1 MYLRCSN
8 CHTPTWIRSLVPGAV
23 EQQID
28 CAECS
33 ESHDL
38 SRATELGQDN
48 KSQYE
53 TANRFASENGVDLP
67 TAYSILLGL
76 MTLAEARSA
85 DAEQRDAAR
94 KAAAPPAASP
104 AVPAAA
110 PAEESSERPKGRDA
124 ARSAKRSTAVSQ
136 PHGLAR
142 PERRE
147 APRRIKPDRRAK
159 GHAEGVTIHVE
170 REMAEEKKRLT
181 VGQAVLLGIL
191 ATLILGLTGRYALST
206 RAEIA
211 ASGRAAERNTA
222 ASAEAMRHA
231 EEKKDAEFRDE
242 HRDETTPQVLSA
254 TIERDSFGRVV
265 RILGANPQIVL
276 DAYCSELRD
285 GTDRKP
291 IGLSQASPPD
301 ASERFGV
308 FRDLSHLETDHAIRI
323 SRDRETRK
331 WVAGDGRGPIR
342 TRPSLDGTALISSA
356 SVRQP

>member
-33 ESHDL
+33 QSHDL

-53 TANRFASENGVDLP
+53 TANRFASDNGVDLP

-85 DAEQRDAAR
+85 DAEKREATR
-94 KAAAPPAASP
+94 KAAAPPAP
-104 AVPAAA
+104 APAAA
-110 PAEESSERPKGRDA
+110 SAEYRAEASERSAGRA
-124 ARSAKRSTAVSQ
+124 TRPSRTRSTAVSQ

-142 PERRE
+142 SDRRE
-147 APRRIKPDRRAK
+147 GPRRVKPDRRAK

-170 REMAEEKKRLT
+170 REMAKERKRLT
-181 VGQAVLLGIL
+181 VSQAVLLGIL
-191 ATLILGLTGRYALST
+191 AALILGLTGRYALNT

-211 ASGRAAERNTA
+211 AAGRTAERNTA

-231 EEKKDAEFRDE
+231 EDKKDADFREE
-242 HRDETTPQVLSA
+242 HRDETTPHVLAA
-254 TIERDSFGRVV
+254 TIERDSLGRVI
-265 RILGANPQIVL
+265 RIFGPNPQIVL

-291 IGLSQASPPD
+291 IGLAQASPPD

-308 FRDLSHLETDHAIRI
+308 FRDLSHLESDQAIRI
-323 SRDRETRK
+323 SRDRKTRK
-331 WVAGDGRGPIR
+331 WVTGDGRGPIR